1 MSEFI
6 QLLGWAGSIALA
18 LCGLPL
24 LYASIKDRSVAKNIS
39 GGFLGLWLGGE
50 LLTLMYAAMLESDRL
65 LPLLFNYSF
74 NIACILGILWIRW
87 RPS

>member
-1 MSEFI
+1 MEQFI
-6 QLLGWAGSIALA
+6 QTIGWLGSAALA
-18 LCGLPL
+18 ACGVPL
-24 LYASIKDRSVAKNIS
+24 LYASVKDSSIAKNIS

-50 LLTLMYAAMLESDRL
+50 VLALMYAAMLEPGKL

-87 RPS
+87 RNT

>member
-1 MSEFI
+1 MIEFAQVI
-6 QLLGWAGSIALA
+6 GWLGSIALA
-18 LCGLPL
+18 ACGIPL
-24 LYASIKDRSVAKNIS
+24 LYASIKDRSIAKNIS

-50 LLTLMYAAMLESDRL
+50 VLALMYASMLEPSKL

-87 RPS
+87 RDA